1 MVGTMISAEQRAR
14 IRRLYYA
21 EHWKVGTIAS
31 ELGLHHE
38 TVRNAIKDDR
48 VVNRNEPRV
57 APSILDPYKPFIGD
71 MLAQHPRLRASR
83 LFDMIRQ
90 RGYAGGEV
98 VVRRY
103 VRKVRPLPREAFF
116 KLETMPGEQGQVD
129 WASFGKIKIGSASRS
144 LSCFVMV
151 LSFSRAIF
159 ARFVLDQ
166 TTESFVH
173 CHVLGF
179 EAFGGVP
186 RTLLYD
192 NLKSVVLERVG
203 EHVRFHPRI
212 LDLAGHYH
220 FAPKPCA
227 PYRGNEKGKVER
239 AIQYLRHSFF
249 AARRFASIADLNAQL
264 AEWTARVAFARPRP
278 QDPDR
283 RSVRD
288 AYEQEKQRLLSLP
301 EHRFVAEH
309 VKPIAS
315 GKTPYVHFDLN
326 DYSIPAAFVRRPLTL
341 AASETHV
348 RLLDGTTEVARHL
361 RSYDRGRKI
370 EIRAHLEALAT
381 EKLRAAELRGRDRL
395 TMACPR
401 ASSLLE
407 QVALRGGHLGG
418 TTSRLLRLLER
429 YDPRSVDLAIG
440 EALARGAASAEAVA
454 HVLDQRRRAENAP
467 PLVEVVL
474 PDDPRIRDLHVTPHS
489 LASYD
494 DALRT
499 SPNREPTDE

>member
-1 MVGTMISAEQRAR
+1 MISAEQRAR

-21 EHWKVGTIAS
+21 EHWKVGTIAR
-31 ELGLHHE
+31 ELGVHHG
-38 TVRNAIKDDR
+38 TVSRAIADDR
-48 VVNRNEPRV
+48 VAGAVEPRV
-57 APSILDPYKPFIGD
+57 VPSVLDPYKPF
-71 MLAQHPRLRASR
+71 LVTTLEQHPRLRASR
-83 LFDMIRQ
+83 LFDMIRE
-90 RGYAGGEV
+90 RGYPGSEN

-103 VRKVRPLPREAFF
+103 VHSIRPLPREAFF

-129 WASFGKIKIGSASRS
+129 WASFGKLRVGSATRN

-151 LSFSRAIF
+151 LGFSRAMY

-166 TTESFVH
+166 TTETFLH
-173 CHVLGF
+173 CHVLAF
-179 EAFGGVP
+179 ESFGGAP
-186 RTLLYD
+186 RVLLYD

-212 LDLAGHYH
+212 LELAGHYH

-227 PYRGNEKGKVER
+227 PRRGNEKGKVER
-239 AIQYLRHSFF
+239 AIQYVRHSFF
-249 AARRFASIADLNAQL
+249 DARRFTSVADLNAQL
-264 AEWTARVAFARPRP
+264 ADWNERIASARPRP

-288 AYEQEKQRLLSLP
+288 AFAQEKPLLLALP
-301 EHRFVAEH
+301 EHRLACNL
-309 VKPIAS
+309 VKGVTS
-315 GKTPYVHFDLN
+315 GKTPYVRFDLN
-326 DYSIPAAFVRRPLTL
+326 DYSIPSTLTQRALTL
-341 AASETHV
+341 SVSETKV
-348 RLLDGTTEVARHL
+348 RVLNGKDIVADHP

-370 EIRAHLEALAT
+370 EHPPHLEDLAA
-381 EKLRAAELRGRDRL
+381 EKQRASELRGRNRL
-395 TMACPR
+395 TASCPR
-401 ASSLLE
+401 AEALLE

-418 TTSRLLRLLER
+418 TTSRLLRLLDR
-429 YDPRSVDLAIG
+429 YDARSLDLAIG

-467 PLVEVVL
+467 PLLEVIL

-499 SPNREPTDE
+499 TPPREPESTDE